1 MQALYFIPPV
11 RAAFLSIKLDPD
23 REFSL
28 VDELALLFRMLAA
41 PGSKICQASNMLRAL
56 RQSREAV
63 ALGLV
68 EGHSQ
73 KHDTISIDIEAR
85 CCTPSPIFQYLP
97 LLGGN
102 VRH

>member
-1 MQALYFIPPV
+1 MQDVAVQALYFIPPV
-11 RAAFLSIKLDPD
+11 RAAFLSIRLDPQ

-56 RQSREAV
+56 RQSREAA

-68 EGHSQ
+68 EGNEQ
-73 KHDTISIDIEAR
+73 RHDAIAIDIEACDAR
-85 CCTPSPIFQYLP
+85 
-97 LLGGN
+97 
-102 VRH
+102 